1 MTPICIYIYIF
12 IPYNTNL
19 LVYKIVLSKATNI
32 SMFNFIT
39 DNTVQFVIDTLVI

>member
-1 MTPICIYIYIF
+1 M
-12 IPYNTNL
+12 PYNTNL
-19 LVYKIVLSKATNI
+19 LVYKIVLIKDTNI